1 MIKLLVIIF
10 GLFMAGCN
18 ANETFIESLNPK
30 FETMSFDVVQKDLV
44 IQKDLPENLNFLISR
59 WFDEKVKINGFN
71 GDMKFTISDYKEK
84 TSSISNGK
92 RIDLTLSFNV
102 LIRKPLL
109 SKQKLIQGNVSA
121 YGTIS
126 GDFSLNEFDTVIKN
140 TQGDLVLRLS
150 RDLKKKI

>member
-10 GLFMAGCN
+10 GFFMAGCN
-18 ANETFIESLNPK
+18 ANEAFIESLNPE

-84 TSSISNGK
+84 TSFISNGK
-92 RIDLTLSFNV
+92 RIDLTLSFDV

-109 SKQKLIQGNVSA
+109 SQQKLIQGNVSA

>member
-44 IQKDLPENLNFLISR
+44 IEKDLPENLNFLISK

-71 GDMKFTISDYKEK
+71 GDMKFTISDYKEI

-109 SKQKLIQGNVSA
+109 SQQKFIQGNVSA

>member
-10 GLFMAGCN
+10 GFFMAGCY
-18 ANETFIESLNPK
+18 ANEAFIESLNPE

-109 SKQKLIQGNVSA
+109 SQQKLIQGNVSA